1 MELLNDP
8 IKISPYI
15 DSILIDLIRE
25 IKTANNDF
33 IENSMI
39 LLYHFLNSASEF
51 SVKRIVKFNIFGV
64 IGKFLLGKNKEMRYL
79 TASACA
85 KIYKKRFF
93 AQEEFLN
100 HNGGFKLLQL
110 LELSIGETGTVL
122 ANLLNNF
129 IDLLQDEE
137 EKPVEANIKRI
148 NDTMILET
156 LNKIDC
162 YKANEKVANRLK
174 TLQVLLVNSPSIV

>member
-1 MELLNDP
+1 M
-8 IKISPYI
+8 
-15 DSILIDLIRE
+15 
-25 IKTANNDF
+25 F
-33 IENSMI
+33 W
-39 LLYHFLNSASEF
+39 
-51 SVKRIVKFNIFGV
+51 KRKFATN
-64 IGKFLLGKNKEMRYL
+64 
-79 TASACA
+79 
-85 KIYKKRFF
+85 FF